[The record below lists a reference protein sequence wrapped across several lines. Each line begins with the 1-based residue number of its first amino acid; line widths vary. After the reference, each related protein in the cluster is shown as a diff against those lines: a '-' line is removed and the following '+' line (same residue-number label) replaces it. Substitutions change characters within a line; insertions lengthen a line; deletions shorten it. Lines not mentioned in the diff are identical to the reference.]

1 MNRRSLFGLA
11 LATLAPSAVAQA
23 SGGGPRPKRAIT
35 VSPWHSPFN
44 AAFAADLR
52 RRLAQVRWSDNVV
65 GDWSYGTAQQALR
78 QLVHH
83 WHAGYDWTKA
93 AKRINALPHFHA
105 DVDGFALHFLRF
117 KSRSASP
124 QPLLLLNGWPSSFV
138 EYGKLAPML
147 ADMGFDVIIPALP
160 GFGYSARPGAPNQ
173 VQAVELFHRL
183 MTEGLAYP
191 SYMISGTDIGAGVA
205 SRMALAYPGAVH
217 GLHISSVMDPA
228 LDEASPPLTAD
239 ELAYQRTVK
248 KWHAEEGAYMHLQA
262 TRPQTLAYALNDSPA
277 GLASWILEKFRYWSD
292 AGEDLFEV
300 FPLDMLVDNL
310 NIYWSTQT
318 IGSSMRA
325 YYEAKHFR
333 APPAIGERV
342 LVPTAICMWPRDL
355 VLAPKSWAER
365 FYNVRQYTV
374 QQRGGHFPAWELPDL
389 YAADLREFLLA
400 LH

>member
-1 MNRRSLFGLA
+1 
-11 LATLAPSAVAQA
+11 
-23 SGGGPRPKRAIT
+23 
-35 VSPWHSPFN
+35 
-44 AAFAADLR
+44 
-52 RRLAQVRWSDNVV
+52 
-65 GDWSYGTAQQALR
+65 
-78 QLVHH
+78 
-83 WHAGYDWTKA
+83 
-93 AKRINALPHFHA
+93 
-105 DVDGFALHFLRF
+105 
-117 KSRSASP
+117 
-124 QPLLLLNGWPSSFV
+124 
-138 EYGKLAPML
+138 
-147 ADMGFDVIIPALP
+147 
-160 GFGYSARPGAPNQ
+160 
-173 VQAVELFHRL
+173 
-183 MTEGLAYP
+183 
-191 SYMISGTDIGAGVA
+191 
-205 SRMALAYPGAVH
+205 
-217 GLHISSVMDPA
+217 
-228 LDEASPPLTAD
+228 
-239 ELAYQRTVK
+239 
-248 KWHAEEGAYMHLQA
+248 MHLQA

-400 LH
+400 LR